1 MLDFAVGMQLPPDVV
16 SKKMFPKV
24 FAWIERYGAS
34 VEQAKSRSSQP
45 ATMDGESAA
54 KSILASELGHTHV
67 QVDQDD
73 PASLNEGEQVE
84 MYPADWVTEHKD
96 RGRLVGLTADEV
108 TIAVK
113 SQGDV
118 ELRIHAPRTGFKI
131 RKV

>member
-1 MLDFAVGMQLPPDVV
+1 
-16 SKKMFPKV
+16 
-24 FAWIERYGAS
+24 
-34 VEQAKSRSSQP
+34 
-45 ATMDGESAA
+45 MDGESAA

-67 QVDQDD
+67 QVDRDD
-73 PASLNEGEQVE
+73 PASLSEGEQVE
-84 MYPADWVTEHKD
+84 IYPADWVTEHKD